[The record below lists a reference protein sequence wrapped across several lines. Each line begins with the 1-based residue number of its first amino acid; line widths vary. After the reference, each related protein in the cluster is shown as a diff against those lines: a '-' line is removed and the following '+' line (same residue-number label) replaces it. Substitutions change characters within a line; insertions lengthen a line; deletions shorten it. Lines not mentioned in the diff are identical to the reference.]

1 MNRTQTTD
9 VHNPIHNI
17 DFLHG
22 HRKDISAG
30 SKYIVDISLQ
40 KIFTKSVIAIFG
52 QVLCQ

>member
-30 SKYIVDISLQ
+30 SKYIVDI
-40 KIFTKSVIAIFG
+40 TKSVIAIFG
-52 QVLCQ
+52 QLLCQ